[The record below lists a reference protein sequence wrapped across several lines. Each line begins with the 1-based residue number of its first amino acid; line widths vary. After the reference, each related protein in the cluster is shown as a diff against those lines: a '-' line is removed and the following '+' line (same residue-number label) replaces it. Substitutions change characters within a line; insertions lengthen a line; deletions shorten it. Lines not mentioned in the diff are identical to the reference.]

1 MLKIAHQTIHS
12 SDGLAVATEVLAR
25 LQFGDAVFTPPHF
38 MAGKSR
44 AAWFA
49 LDIEVLR
56 MLRASSTLVNSP
68 LVVFMNISASTLDTC
83 AYFHIFHAKL
93 MALDPA
99 ILNRLVI
106 EIPESS
112 SLRGDELVARLIAIK
127 STGAKVAIDDFGQA
141 HANQERL
148 ETFDWDF
155 CKIDLPAIQT
165 TENLNWVDVAIK
177 HCTANSTHLIM
188 EKIESV
194 HDIDHLLLPVKHS
207 AWYQGYCF
215 SRPEA
220 VDLMIPVAGSGSA
233 TTRRSNHAW
242 G

>member
-1 MLKIAHQTIHS
+1 MLTIAHQTIHC
-12 SDGLAVATEVLAR
+12 SDGVAVATEVLAR
-25 LQFGDAVFTPPHF
+25 LQFGDAVLTPPHF
-38 MAGKSR
+38 MAGKSA

-56 MLRASSTLVNSP
+56 MLRASSTLVNSS
-68 LVVFMNISASTLDTC
+68 LVVFMNMSASTLDTS
-83 AYFHIFHAKL
+83 AYFHIFHAKMKDL
-93 MALDPA
+93 SPA

-112 SLRGDELVARLIAIK
+112 SLRGDELVARLVAIK
-127 STGAKVAIDDFGQA
+127 SAGAKVAIDDFGQA

-155 CKIDLPAIQT
+155 CKIDLPAIQA
-165 TENLNWVDVAIK
+165 TENLDWLEMAIR
-177 HCTANSTHLIM
+177 HCKTTRTRLIM

-194 HDIDHLLLPVKHS
+194 HDIDHLFHPVKHA
-207 AWYQGYCF
+207 AWFQGYCF
-215 SRPEA
+215 SRPVVVGPAHQMVGQEQ
-220 VDLMIPVAGSGSA
+220 SSA
-233 TTRRSNHAW
+233 RSLGW